1 MSSLAQVLKNWDW
14 DKLQEKRSRQ
24 SGYTPPPEDNTG
36 NDEDDHSEKRRPF
49 RPFGGGNG
57 GGSRNGGDNG
67 PAAAE
72 YSLSPASSFCSG
84 LPPASTSSILTRKA

>member
-36 NDEDDHSEKRRPF
+36 NDEDDHS
-49 RPFGGGNG
+49 
-57 GGSRNGGDNG
+57 
-67 PAAAE
+67 
-72 YSLSPASSFCSG
+72 
-84 LPPASTSSILTRKA
+84 